1 MNTSKQLQV
10 GDYVRFNYMKEI
22 EHEFS
27 EKNNMQY
34 TDYTKSA
41 QQYAG
46 TITDVRDLDEH
57 PLSERTI
64 AYGTI
69 KGRRSRFLYTVE
81 ADDGTV
87 QTFYD
92 GRMMMLY
99 YRPEKSKRGF
109 IKRLKS
115 ALRRRSKKA
124 QTA

>member
-69 KGRRSRFLYTVE
+69 KGRRSRFRYPVE

-115 ALRRRSKKA
+115 ALGRRSKKA